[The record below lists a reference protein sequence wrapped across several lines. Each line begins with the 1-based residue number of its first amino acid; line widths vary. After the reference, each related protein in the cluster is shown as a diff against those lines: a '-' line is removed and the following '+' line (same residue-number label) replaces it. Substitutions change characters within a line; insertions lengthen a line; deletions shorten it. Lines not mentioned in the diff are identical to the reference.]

1 MLINFRTQAYG
12 DVTMFGDVALRLIGL
27 MGHSET
33 VPGAIKAEDI
43 PKALRN
49 LKAAVAQQPEPPLED
64 AESGEEDDQ
73 QDRVGLARRAYPL
86 IQLLEAAEKA
96 ECDVLWDQ

>member
-1 MLINFRTQAYG
+1 MLITFRTQAYG

-43 PKALRN
+43 PEALHK
-49 LKAAVAQQPEPPLED
+49 LKAGVAHQPEPPIAD
-64 AESGEEDDQ
+64 AETGQEDDQ
-73 QDRVGLARRAYPL
+73 QDRVGLGRRAYPL
-86 IQLLEAAEKA
+86 IELLEAAEKA
-96 ECDVLWDQ
+96 DCDVLWDK